1 MKNFF
6 DGYIYVNT
14 RNLHNSLTGVQ
25 RYTIELLSR
34 WGNRPKKVSPNK
46 KFSSGLAGHIWEQA
60 VLPNILCGALLFSP
74 SNTGPLA
81 IKRQVVTIHDLVSL
95 DHPEWFN
102 ARFAAWYRFLIPRLV
117 NRVQRVITISNFTR
131 ERLLQQTKVAP
142 DKIVVIPNG
151 VNARFSPKS
160 VKDIKKIQKALKIPT
175 EHYILSLCSLEPR
188 KNLHNLLRAWVQVQS
203 EIPSDIWLVITGAK
217 GKTLVFKDV
226 SFDPL
231 PPRVWLTGHVRDE
244 YLPAL
249 YSGATAFVYVSI
261 YEGFGLPPLEAMA
274 SGTPTL
280 TGNIT
285 ALPEVVSNAAVT
297 VNPFD
302 PDAIA
307 WGIKR
312 LIEDGT
318 LRENLRLKGIQRAKI
333 FSWDTT
339 ADMTLQVLLE
349 AMTES
354 S

>member
-1 MKNFF
+1 M
-6 DGYIYVNT
+6 YINI
-14 RNLHNSLTGVQ
+14 RNLNQRITGVQ

-34 WGNRPKKVSPNK
+34 WDNPLKKITPSK
-46 KFSSGLAGHIWEQA
+46 KFSSGPAGHFWEQ
-60 VLPNILCGALLFSP
+60 VILPGIIKNAFLFSP

-81 IKRQVVTIHDLVSL
+81 VKKQVVTIHDLVPL
-95 DHPEWFN
+95 DHPEWLN
-102 ARFAAWYRFLIPRLV
+102 PRFVAWYRFLIPRLV
-117 NRVQRVITISNFTR
+117 RKVRRIITISNFTR
-131 ERLLQQTKVAP
+131 QRLLKQTKVAP

-151 VNARFSPKS
+151 VNTKFSPRPA
-160 VKDIKKIQKALKIPT
+160 KDIKKIRKVLKIPT
-175 EHYILSLCSLEPR
+175 EHYILSLGSIEPR
-188 KNLHNLLRAWVQVQS
+188 KNLHCLLKAWSQVQN
-203 EIPSDIWLVITGAK
+203 ELPSDIWLVVAGAK
-217 GKTLVFKDV
+217 GNTLVFKNI
-226 SFDPL
+226 SFDRL
-231 PPRVWLTGHVRDE
+231 PPRVWFTGHVRDE